1 MSWRA
6 GVVAGLLLLAALMA
20 GSAAAAPAQIE
31 ALSYRDNRVLLF
43 AADSTGLRAAL
54 DTLRTAGGVV
64 TVPSG
69 VYTITR
75 SLTLW
80 PYTTLAGD
88 GWSTEIRLHAPVNT
102 PVRALRV
109 SRRCRVANLTLRGT
123 GYVPSDP
130 KAYGATGIIGGSGET
145 GGMDSSVIE
154 GCHITGWNTN
164 AVNLAPHSS
173 YNVVKNNTIDSC
185 GWEGIYVAQYCD
197 DNALIGNTIT
207 ACRHNAIDIVGSR
220 NLVEVNMIRDI
231 GMEIPDSDLD
241 TYGVLIYS
249 IAKTTGAVEDN
260 IVRDNTIE
268 NCYEGIAVLASV
280 DSDNHR
286 ATIQNNTVLDSRKYG
301 IRIGGGGSPL
311 PRITG
316 VRVESNQLQSCAS
329 DGILLDRIPRIVTVS
344 RNYSSQNGGAGI
356 RAIAVAGGTD
366 SLVITSN
373 RIWQNGG
380 YGVEIGK
387 GVERC
392 VIQNNIF
399 GPNARRSIQDSS
411 SGAKVEENREPTAK

>member
-1 MSWRA
+1 MRRRWSF
-6 GVVAGLLLLAALMA
+6 VAGLLILAALP
-20 GSAAAAPAQIE
+20 GRSSAAAAQIE
-31 ALSYRDNRVLLF
+31 ALSYRDNRVLSF
-43 AADSTGLRAAL
+43 PADSTGLRAAL

-80 PYTTLAGD
+80 PNTTLAGE
-88 GWSTEIRLHAPVNT
+88 GWATVIRLQAPVNT
-102 PVRALRV
+102 PLRALRV
-109 SRRCRVANLTLRGT
+109 SRRCRVATLTLRGT
-123 GYVPSDP
+123 GYVSSDP
-130 KAYGATGIIGGSGET
+130 KAYGATGIIGGADEN
-145 GGMDSSVIE
+145 GGMDSTVIE

-164 AVNLAPHSS
+164 GINLAAHSS
-173 YNVVKNNTIDSC
+173 HNVVKNNSIDSC

-197 DNALIGNTIT
+197 DNSLIGNSIT

-220 NLVEVNMIRDI
+220 NVVEANMIRDI
-231 GMEIPDSDLD
+231 GIEIPDSDFD
-241 TYGVLIYS
+241 TYGVLIFS
-249 IAKTTGAVEDN
+249 VAKTTGAIGDN
-260 IVRDNTIE
+260 TVRDNTIE

-286 ATIQNNTVLDSRKYG
+286 ATIRNNTVLESRKYG

-316 VRVESNQLQSCAS
+316 VRIESNQVLGCAS
-329 DGILLDRIPRIVTVS
+329 DGILLDRIPRLVTVS
-344 RNYSSQNGGAGI
+344 LNYAFQNGGAGI

-373 RIWQNGG
+373 RIWRNGG
-380 YGVEIGK
+380 NGVEIGK

-392 VIQNNIF
+392 IIQRNTF
-399 GPNARRSIQDSS
+399 GPNARRSILDSS
-411 SGAKVEENREPTAK
+411 SGARVEDNREPTTD